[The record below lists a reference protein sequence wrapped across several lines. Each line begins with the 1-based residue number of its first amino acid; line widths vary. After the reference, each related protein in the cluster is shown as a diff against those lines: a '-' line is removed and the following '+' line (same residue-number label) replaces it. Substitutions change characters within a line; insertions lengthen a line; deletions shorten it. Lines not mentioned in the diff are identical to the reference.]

1 MTIQNRKAEEL
12 QPQLQVREPAVYEGL
27 MLAVVCGMA
36 YILCFYL
43 NAHVVQ
49 AQTVFSG
56 VALFYLPAGVKLI
69 ALMVARYWGAL
80 GLWAANFLHT
90 ATMWEGIDV
99 SDAIGMS
106 IVWLGTTFAVVMAWA
121 RFVGLRPDLKNLTFQ
136 AFLWLNL
143 LAALVHGMVFNA
155 YMVMI
160 GFRDSHEWLSS
171 AKAMA
176 LGDFLGSGA
185 LMLMVVGLFKA
196 SRWLR
201 R

>member
-1 MTIQNRKAEEL
+1 MRDLKAEEF
-12 QPQLQVREPAVYEGL
+12 QNPLQVREPGIYEGL
-27 MLAVVCGMA
+27 LLAVVCGMA
-36 YILCFYL
+36 YLLSFYL
-43 NAHVVQ
+43 NTHVIQ
-49 AQTVFSG
+49 AQTVFTG
-56 VALFYLPAGVKLI
+56 VALFYLPAGVKLMAI
-69 ALMVARYWGAL
+69 MVARYWGAL

-90 ATMWEGIDV
+90 VTGWDGIAPI
-99 SDAIGMS
+99 DAFGMS
-106 IVWLGTTFAVVMAWA
+106 IVWIGTTFAVVMAWA

-136 AFLWLNL
+136 AFLWINL
-143 LAALVHGMVFNA
+143 LAALVHGMLFNT